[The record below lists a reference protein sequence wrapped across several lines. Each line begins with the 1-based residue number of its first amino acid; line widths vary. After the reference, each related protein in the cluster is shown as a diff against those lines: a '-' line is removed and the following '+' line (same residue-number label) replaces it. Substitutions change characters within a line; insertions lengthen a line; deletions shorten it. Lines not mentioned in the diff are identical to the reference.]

1 MANKPRPNYFDQN
14 IRQYGEDFLLTISPE
29 KIQRDAKQRIFK
41 EMIQGRID
49 YVAYNKY
56 FTDSKFFENLL
67 IASRDELQNNQLIA
81 TALELYDR
89 SCPGNQL
96 LIILKAKYQSLS
108 YVYNV
113 LYGALINVKT
123 FGYNVGYLSD
133 LSAILYQYRNQL

>member
-14 IRQYGEDFLLTISPE
+14 IRQYGEDFLLTMSPE

-56 FTDSKFFENLL
+56 FTDSKFFENLF

-81 TALELYDR
+81 CALELLDKT
-89 SCPGNQL
+89 CPGNQL
-96 LIILKAKYQSLS
+96 TIILKAKYQSLS
-108 YVYNV
+108 YIYNV
-113 LYGALINVKT
+113 LYGALVNVKIA
-123 FGYNVGYLSD
+123 GYNIGYLSD